1 MNINLKVMKRI
12 LIFLFYIFTVVQ
24 STFAQLN
31 ISISTTPS
39 TCSANGSIAVR
50 VSGGTTP
57 YYYQIISSS
66 SGIVRPLQNINIF
79 QNLPA
84 GNYSVRVTDANNTAQ
99 TTQALINGNY
109 IPLSF
114 SHTQVQSS
122 VIIQANNGK
131 GPYKYAVSSDGGFTY
146 TTPSDSNTFRCMTS
160 GNYIFRVT
168 DSCENFYSEAV
179 AVSPVTVNMDFSCID
194 NGNTR
199 SIRLNSVIS
208 GNGGYIFHAYGTG
221 YDETN
226 SSGHFS
232 NITKC
237 NRNIQVDVKDQCSL
251 SNRFEVCPSPNYTYE
266 VACVNFKNKSVTLTN
281 ISGGNNIPFVF
292 TANGL
297 TSNSAFIQ
305 NIPNTQDS
313 IIVGIA
319 DSCNLSSTV
328 KINKM
333 KILKQPTVNCPD
345 GGIIVNTFIPFNG
358 IGRSFPPTR
367 FQSISGPTSFDETDS
382 ISTDTTQ
389 VSIYHLVTGN
399 YKYKITNAC
408 GDEAIDSFSY
418 LKQCYSALNL
428 YKYQSCNSL
437 RFSLEKDCAVDTTA
451 LYTLKDMNGRIVAQN
466 RNGIFSGIDNDSCYK
481 MEVRELVCDTI
492 LTDYVHPVGLQL
504 GMFQNSC
511 DELSLRVSLYDK
523 RTCGTASVPR
533 FADDIEFVLCDSMF
547 NILMTNS
554 TGLINSIPAHTYW
567 IYARGLSCN
576 SDTVKYIKT
585 GGFIDT
591 IRFCLTPSLKL
602 VNGKCTFAWKVKL
615 LNNRSHINFSLV
627 GNGIIRQSS
636 TGFSGVDTGHYV
648 LKDGCNGQPLFL
660 PDYYHFR
667 STVNPGC
674 PSNASITAGYDVDSF
689 YIDSLSRKYF
699 FELCDLPE
707 IDYNIRELGS
717 GNPLVYSYS
726 GLFNN
731 LKTGT
736 YYVVYY
742 KGDEFCSYGR
752 DTIFTPF
759 YARPALSATYGL
771 ICNNNRASVK
781 AMITGGTPPYT
792 YEVLNSTI
800 RPVTTHSNF
809 VLYDSMPLGTAQF
822 RVSDACGISTDYS
835 TEVLNVD
842 FEPTYRKKCNG
853 QVQLIA
859 PDIFNSTYIW
869 TNKHGDTIG
878 LTPGIYAYPSGDD
891 TFHVSI
897 KHLNCTI
904 DKTIYVNDITGSTIR
919 ANAGMDIAID
929 TTIIFLH
936 ANTAGANTAGTWRQI
951 HPSSG
956 NTFFYNIHDANT
968 KINVDIFPGQY
979 TYVWTL
985 NDTANGCIS
994 EDTVVVSFVR
1004 CPGIKPVLYSKQVV
1018 QSSCTNNAQIA
1029 ITISQSSTPV
1039 HFIWNTG
1046 DTSSILKNLP
1056 NGMYTVKIYDET
1068 NCTEDIFD
1076 TIFVSGSQSSFS
1088 TLTRTICDGDSITI
1102 NTQKYFT
1109 GGTYTDTLRNSV
1121 GCDSI
1126 ITIQINLLNNSTR
1139 LDSVYLCEGSS
1150 YILPDGQVITRPG
1163 VYSVKLTNS
1172 LGCDSQL
1179 HYFIYFHPRYQKI
1192 TDTTICAGL
1201 SYTLPNGNTTLQSGI
1216 YNDTFHNVYGCDSII
1231 ITKLKFKDALAKVN
1245 LGKDTLICDGDIYT
1259 ISLNYSNNIQF
1270 VWQDNSTL
1278 PSFSLNAA
1286 GVYAVRVFDECT
1298 ATTDTISIGIKDCRC
1313 NFYIPSAFSPND
1325 DGYNDMFKPF
1335 ANCAFF
1341 EDYTLSVYNR
1351 WGEWMFNTIE
1361 PEMGWDGKFRN
1372 EIQPIDTY
1380 IWVLEYFDILIKEKI
1395 RKKGTI
1401 TLIR

>member
-1 MNINLKVMKRI
+1 MKRI
-12 LIFLFYIFTVVQ
+12 LILLVCILTVLQ
-24 STFAQLN
+24 SVLAQLN

-39 TCSANGSIAVR
+39 TCSSNGSIMVNA
-50 VSGGTTP
+50 SGSSFP
-57 YYYQIISSS
+57 YFYQITSSS
-66 SGIVRPLQNINIF
+66 SGIVRPLQNANIF
-79 QNLPA
+79 QNLPS
-84 GNYSVRVTDANNTAQ
+84 GNYSVRVSDANNTTK
-99 TTQALINGNY
+99 TTPALISGNY
-109 IPLSF
+109 TPLSF

-131 GPYKYAVSSDGGFTY
+131 GPYKYAYSPDGGFTY

-179 AVSPVTVNMDFSCID
+179 AVNPVTVNMDFSCIE
-194 NGNTR
+194 NGSNR
-199 SIRLNSVIS
+199 SIRLNSIIS
-208 GNGGYIFHAYGTG
+208 GNGGYIFHAYGNG

-226 SSGHFS
+226 SNGHFS

-237 NRNIQVDVKDQCSL
+237 NRNIQIDVKDQCSL
-251 SNRFEVCPSPNYTYE
+251 SNRFEVCPFPNYTYE
-266 VACVNFKNKSVTLTN
+266 VACVNFKNNSVTLTN

-292 TANGL
+292 TANGS
-297 TSNSAFIQ
+297 TGNSAFIQ

-313 IIVGIA
+313 IVVGIT
-319 DSCNLSSTV
+319 DSCDLSSTV

-345 GGIIVNTFIPFNG
+345 GGMIVNTFIPFNG
-358 IGRSFPPTR
+358 TGRSFPPTR

-389 VSIYHLVTGN
+389 VSFYQLVTGS

-408 GDEAIDSFSY
+408 GDEVIDSFSY
-418 LKQCYSALNL
+418 SKQCYSALNL
-428 YKYQSCNSL
+428 YKYQSCNGL
-437 RFSLEKDCAVDTTA
+437 RFRLEKDCATDTTA

-466 RNGIFSGIDNDSCYK
+466 RNGIFSSIDNDSCYK

-511 DELSLRVSLYDK
+511 NELSLRVSLYDK
-523 RTCGTASVPR
+523 KNCGTASTPR
-533 FADDIEFVLCDSMF
+533 FADDMEYILCDSTL
-547 NILMTNS
+547 NILMTNN
-554 TGLINSIPAHTYW
+554 TGLINSIPADTYW

-576 SDTVKYIKT
+576 SDTVRYLKT
-585 GGFIDT
+585 GGFSDT
-591 IRFCLTPSLKL
+591 VRFCLTPSLKL
-602 VNGKCTFAWKVKL
+602 VNSKCTFAWKVKL
-615 LNNRSHINFSLV
+615 LNNRSNINFSLV
-627 GNGIIRQSS
+627 GNGTIRQSS

-648 LKDGCNGQPLFL
+648 LKDGCNEQPLFL

-667 STVNPGC
+667 SSVNPGC
-674 PSNASITAGYDVDSF
+674 PSNASITAGYDIDSL

-707 IDYNIRELGS
+707 IDYNIRELDT

-736 YYVVYY
+736 YHVVYY
-742 KGDEFCSYGR
+742 KGDEFCSHGR
-752 DTIFTPF
+752 DTLFTSF

-781 AMITGGTPPYT
+781 AMITGGTPPYS

-800 RPVTTHSNF
+800 RPITTNSNF

-859 PDIFNSTYIW
+859 PDIFNATYIW

-878 LTPGIYAYPSGDD
+878 HTPGIYAYPSGDD

-897 KHLNCTI
+897 KYLNCTFH
-904 DKTIYVNDITGSTIR
+904 KNIYVTDISGSTIR

-929 TTIIFLH
+929 TTVIFLH
-936 ANTAGANTAGTWRQI
+936 ANTAGANTTGTWRQV

-956 NTFFYNIHDANT
+956 NTYFYNIHDANT
-968 KINVDIFPGQY
+968 KISVAIFPGQY

-1004 CPGIKPVLYSKQVV
+1004 CPGIKPVLYSKQTVL
-1018 QSSCTNNAQIA
+1018 SSCTNNAQITIA
-1029 ITISQSSTPV
+1029 ISQSSTPV

-1046 DTSSILKNLP
+1046 DTSSILKNLS
-1056 NGMYTVKIYDET
+1056 NGIYTVRIFDET
-1068 NCTEDIFD
+1068 NCTEDALD
-1076 TIFVSGSQSSFS
+1076 TIYINGSQSSFS
-1088 TLTRTICDGDSITI
+1088 TFARTICDGDSITI
-1102 NTQKYFT
+1102 NNKKYFT
-1109 GGTYTDTLRNSV
+1109 GGIYTDTLQNSV

-1126 ITIQINLLNNSTR
+1126 LTVRISLLNNSSRHDT
-1139 LDSVYLCEGSS
+1139 VYLCEENS
-1150 YILPDGQVITRPG
+1150 YVLPDGQVITRSG
-1163 VYSVKLTNS
+1163 NYMVKLTN
-1172 LGCDSQL
+1172 LVGCDSLL
-1179 HYFIYFHPRYQKI
+1179 HYHIRFNAASQKI
-1192 TDTTICAGL
+1192 TDTAICAGL
-1201 SYTLPNGNTTLQSGI
+1201 SYTLPNGNTTQQSGI

-1231 ITKLKFKDALAKVN
+1231 ITKLRVKDALTKVN
-1245 LGKDTLICDGDIYT
+1245 LGENTLICDGDTYT
-1259 ISLNYSNNIQF
+1259 ISLNYPSNVRFI
-1270 VWQDNSTL
+1270 WLDNSTL
-1278 PSFSLNAA
+1278 PSFSINAA
-1286 GVYAVRVFDECT
+1286 GIYAVRVFDECT
-1298 ATTDTISIGIKDCRC
+1298 VTTDTISIGIKDCSC

-1325 DGYNDMFKPF
+1325 DGYNDIFKPF
-1335 ANCAFF
+1335 ANCVFF

-1351 WGEWMFNTIE
+1351 WGELIFHTTE
-1361 PEMGWDGKFRN
+1361 TEMGWDGKYKN

-1380 IWVLEYFDILIKEKI
+1380 IWILEYDDILGNLKI
-1395 RKKGTI
+1395 RKNGNL
-1401 TLIR
+1401 TLLR